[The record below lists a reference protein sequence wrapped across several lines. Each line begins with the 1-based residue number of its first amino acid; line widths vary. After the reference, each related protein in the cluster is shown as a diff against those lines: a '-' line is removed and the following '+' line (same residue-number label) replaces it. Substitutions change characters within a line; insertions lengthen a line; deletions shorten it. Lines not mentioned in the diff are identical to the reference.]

1 MSKKNDIELELT
13 AVKNYLLPYLNL
25 HKNHPFLPGARN
37 IKGQAAFIGISETE
51 LAEYRQTYLKN
62 SRIAALDLLKRED
75 VIEFVQLLPFQPTDT
90 IMVLGDSIT
99 DDMQGWFEIF
109 RHVLEI
115 GVDEASFRLKNEAV
129 YGSTSVDVL
138 RRIDRDLD
146 IHKPDWVILAL
157 GSVDAQRFHGTGER
171 TLVSLAEF
179 YENISTMESMI
190 AEVVANPI
198 IWITPPPAIT
208 ELMQD
213 MPLFGGVLNELDLG
227 AFREVISGKSGYVVD
242 PYGKRMGTP
251 ANAWNFMPDGF
262 HPSVAG
268 HCETVVSLL
277 RSLSVTGRS
286 TN

>member
-1 MSKKNDIELELT
+1 MAKNNKTDLELT

-25 HKNHPFLPGARN
+25 HKHHPFLPGAKN
-37 IKGQAAFIGISETE
+37 IKGQAAFIGLQEQE
-51 LAEYRQTYLKN
+51 LADYRQMYSKN
-62 SRIAALDLLKRED
+62 ARIAALDLLKRED
-75 VIEFVQLLPFQPTDT
+75 VIEFVHGLPFQTEDT
-90 IMVLGDSIT
+90 ILVIGDSIT

-115 GVDEASFRLKNEAV
+115 GVDNAAFRLKNEAV
-129 YGSTSVDVL
+129 YGSTSVDAL

-146 IHKPDWVILAL
+146 IHKPDWVIIAL
-157 GSVDAQRFHGTGER
+157 GSVDAQRFHGTGDR

-179 YENISTMESMI
+179 YENITTMESMVT
-190 AEVVANPI
+190 EVTQNPV
-198 IWITPPPAIT
+198 IWVTPPPAIK

-213 MPLFGGVLNELDLG
+213 MPLFSGLSHEADLAG
-227 AFREVISGKSGYVVD
+227 YREVISGKSGYVAD

-251 ANAWNFMPDGF
+251 PHAWNYMPDGF

-277 RSLSVTGRS
+277 RTLAVTGRK